1 MLYQRQ
7 GTIPSSKRHCEE
19 WHRGRTKYGLWL
31 IELGTELL
39 QRVETAREHLSDFL
53 MKPYHRQ
60 HHISIFSCG
69 FLAAAMSI
77 ADYYS
82 TE

>member
-1 MLYQRQ
+1 MLHQRQ
-7 GTIPSSKRHCEE
+7 GTIPSSKRHYVE
-19 WHRGRTKYGLWL
+19 WQRGRAKYGLWL

-39 QRVETAREHLSDFL
+39 QRVEAAQEHLSDFL

-60 HHISIFSCG
+60 PHISKSSCG
-69 FLAAAMSI
+69 FLTETMSI
-77 ADYYS
+77 ADDYS